1 MEADNADLIYPA
13 ATSVHRSHPLT
24 SSSPYPSIAAIGGQ
38 IAGLITEHI
47 DLAFRRIMPGPNVVI
62 ERRFVR
68 LLTGEP
74 HPFGNFALMSEPA
87 DLQGVSAAIGPLLTC
102 KAPSAALFA
111 GPVPPAVQEALS
123 RTGFTPHGGM
133 PGMAVD
139 IDRLA
144 ETNLPAGYTFARAV
158 GSADRDAWADVFAR
172 GYGLP
177 GPVGTAF
184 AAGIDRDETQPRH
197 DSDLQY
203 FWTLRDGQPV
213 STSLVYLHKGV
224 AGIYGVATLPGERGK
239 GLGAHMTAAP
249 LRIARELGYRVGV
262 LQASEDGHPVYRRL
276 GFADFG
282 EVPLYLRMQV

>member
-1 MEADNADLIYPA
+1 
-13 ATSVHRSHPLT
+13 LT
-24 SSSPYPSIAAIGGQ
+24 SSSPYQSIAAIGGQ

-74 HPFGNFALMSEPA
+74 HPFGNFALISDPA

-102 KAPSAALFA
+102 NAPAAVLFTEA
-111 GPVPPAVQEALS
+111 VPFAVYEALIAA
-123 RTGFTPHGGM
+123 GFTAHGGM
-133 PGMAVD
+133 PAMAVE
-139 IDRLA
+139 IDKLA
-144 ETNLPAGYTFARAV
+144 ETKLPAGYTFARVSGGAQ
-158 GSADRDAWADVFAR
+158 RDAWADVFAR

-184 AAGIDRDETQPRH
+184 AAGIDSDGTELRP
-197 DSDLQY
+197 DSELQY
-203 FWTLRDGQPV
+203 FWTLKGGQPV
-213 STSLVYLHKGV
+213 STSLVYLRNGV
-224 AGIYGVATLPGERGK
+224 AGIYGVATLPEERGK

-249 LRIARELGYRVGV
+249 LRIARELGYRVGI

-276 GFADFG
+276 GFADLG
-282 EVPLYLRMQV
+282 EVPLYLRVQA